1 MLNDEIISELNIL
14 IESVK
19 NDLINDS
26 IGKETIENFMQDE
39 QLVQRVSSCYK
50 KDFKEVCDLIY
61 NMGIKKAIIE
71 KTKYWIKNYEYQ
83 LYYS

>member
-50 KDFKEVCDLIY
+50 KRLQRSLRFNLQHGNQKS
-61 NMGIKKAIIE
+61 
-71 KTKYWIKNYEYQ
+71 NY
-83 LYYS
+83 